1 MDYFWYSTT
10 AGNWNSTG
18 GASRWF
24 TQSGGLGTK
33 ITANPPT
40 AADRAIFD
48 AASGGGNC
56 NLPATGTVTCLSLLC
71 NGDLGTSPTT
81 TQITSGSSTSIEVSA
96 DISLS
101 PNQIFDVARYPYVK
115 MVGSANG
122 TITTNGNT
130 FGELEINKTGGASV
144 TLVDDLIGIGNA
156 TLKLNS
162 GTFDANNKNVT
173 FGAFYTDGT
182 TARTLNMGSGTWN
195 MVFESESN
203 SVPISTWYVVSTIG
217 LTFNKGTATIKL
229 NHAANRPD
237 NNASIVA
244 GLRSALTSSASVIDV
259 VDIAAFPTSGT
270 IMIGNEVIQYVGT
283 NTGTRQIGTTSI
295 TRGVG
300 GTTTPATHPVG
311 TAITGV
317 LQGNSTLAS
326 PMTSGV
332 AAPIA
337 VVDASLYP
345 SSGTVYIGTEV
356 IAYSG
361 TNLSTNLL
369 GTTTVGTPTQNHSVS
384 VPVYAY
390 QAKSFGGGGL
400 TYNDVIFG
408 CFGYKTKNYI
418 YGSNTFSNIKNT
430 APGFTWTATGNK
442 YPGFQELAFEAGATN
457 VIGSSLGFSGTATY
471 QQQVDS
477 QTPGSQTT
485 LSIIPAS
492 AIWNVGT
499 HSVNAGNNTNLFYV
513 AGAVDYVTWQD
524 VLALPA
530 SLPPAAS
537 SSPNTKLS
545 ITTCAQLSI

>member
-18 GASRWF
+18 AQSRWF

-48 AASGGGNC
+48 SASGGGNC
-56 NLPATGTVTCLSLLC
+56 NLPASGTVTCLSLLC

-81 TQITSGSSTSIEVSA
+81 TQITSGSSTSMEVSA

-101 PNQIFDVARYPYVK
+101 PNQIFDVTRYPYVK

-130 FGELEINKTGGASV
+130 FGELEIIKTGGASV

-156 TLKLNS
+156 TLTLTS

-173 FGAFYTDGT
+173 FGAFYTGLPT
-182 TARTLNMGSGTWN
+182 TRTLTMGSGTWN

-203 SVPISTWYVVSTIG
+203 SIPITTWNIDNTTG
-217 LTFNKGTATIKL
+217 LTFNKGTATIKI
-229 NHAANRPD
+229 NHAANRSD
-237 NNASIVA
+237 TNASMVA

-259 VDIAAFPTSGT
+259 VDIAAFPASGT

-295 TRGVG
+295 TRGYG

-317 LQGNSTLAS
+317 LQGNSTLAL
-326 PMTSGV
+326 PITSGV

-337 VVDASLYP
+337 VVDASIYP
-345 SSGTVYIGTEV
+345 VSGTVYIGTET

-361 TNLSTNLL
+361 TNLATNLL
-369 GTTTVGTPTQNHSVS
+369 GTTTVGTPTQNHSIS
-384 VPVYAY
+384 DPVYAY
-390 QAKSFGGGGL
+390 QAKQFRGGGL

-457 VIGSSLGFSGTATY
+457 IIGSSLGFSGTATY

-530 SLPPAAS
+530 SLPPAAI
-537 SSPNTKLS
+537 SSPSTKLS
-545 ITTCAQLSI
+545 ITTCPQLSI